1 MQHKSIINSFV
12 LAFLLSACVTINIYF
27 PAAAAEDAARVIVRD
42 VLNEKEVID
51 STTEDSTT
59 ENEQS
64 SNQSSIGSAYLVATT
79 ILNIL
84 ISPAHA
90 EADININTPA
100 ISALRASMKNRAARL
115 KPYYANGAVGLTT
128 NAGVQIRDQSLI
140 PLKDRNQVKKLVA
153 DENRERSALYAEIA
167 RANDHP
173 EWEADIRATF
183 ARVWVE
189 EVGGGTWYQSAD
201 GSWVQK

>member
-1 MQHKSIINSFV
+1 MQYKSIVSSFV
-12 LAFLLSACVTINIYF
+12 FAFFLSACVTINIYF

-42 VLNEKEVID
+42 VLDEEG
-51 STTEDSTT
+51 TTTPDTVK
-59 ENEQS
+59 EQS
-64 SNQSSIGSAYLVATT
+64 FNGMPEAQSYNLIASVLD
-79 ILNIL
+79 IL

-90 EADININTPA
+90 EANINIDTPA
-100 ISALRASMKNRAARL
+100 IAALRASMKNRAASL
-115 KPYYANGAVGLTT
+115 KPYYANGAVGLTA
-128 NAGVQIRDQSLI
+128 NAEVLIRDQSII
-140 PLKDRNQVKKLVA
+140 PLKERNMAKKLVA

-189 EVGGGTWYQSAD
+189 EVASGTWYQSSNGVWA
-201 GSWVQK
+201 QK